1 MKNNEIKNLFGAVED
16 ISLAPMAEAPASA
29 EAETM
34 PVSSVRKTERDPEN
48 GMEAFVSHRE
58 RRNGTERV
66 VLRPRPVNRFDDES
80 GAWRPLF
87 GESTETEGGFEM
99 ALGGYAAKI
108 TKEDC
113 ALSFEKD
120 AKTLHDLIRGLSP
133 IPLSFTHTSDGK
145 ILKIT
150 SARIAARDGVLG
162 KAGEVISLDNG
173 ITVACGVGAITVTGV
188 LPEGKSRMSATDFIR
203 GRKVNVG
210 DILK

>member
-34 PVSSVRKTERDPEN
+34 PVSPVRKTERDPKN
-48 GMEAFVSHRE
+48 DLEAFVSHRE

-99 ALGGYAAKI
+99 ALGGYAAK
-108 TKEDC
+108 THQSNKN
-113 ALSFEKD
+113 KKQK
-120 AKTLHDLIRGLSP
+120 AKNKRK
-133 IPLSFTHTSDGK
+133 HTGY
-145 ILKIT
+145 
-150 SARIAARDGVLG
+150 
-162 KAGEVISLDNG
+162 VIQ
-173 ITVACGVGAITVTGV
+173 
-188 LPEGKSRMSATDFIR
+188 TDSI
-203 GRKVNVG
+203 
-210 DILK
+210 